1 MSQRAKDLS
10 KRVETFRDDVIAY
23 VESMNGEEWN
33 AECEWEEWTAGVTA
47 RHMGAGHFRIF
58 EMLGMI
64 LEGKELPQLTIDQIN
79 AMSDKDS
86 REHSDC
92 TKAEAL
98 EALRKNGTEL
108 AEFISGLSD
117 DELDHKGSMPAF
129 GGEASVYQVLE
140 FVIFQ
145 SAKEHFDSIKKA
157 VGREAV

>member
-1 MSQRAKDLS
+1 MSQRSKDLS
-10 KRVETFRDDVIAY
+10 KRVEAFRDDVIAY

-33 AECEWEEWTAGVTA
+33 AVCEWEEWTAGVTA
-47 RHMGAGHFRIF
+47 RHLGAGHFRIF

-98 EALRKNGTEL
+98 EQLRQNGIEL
-108 AEFISGLSD
+108 AAFIAGLGD
-117 DELDHKGSMPAF
+117 DELDRKGNMPAF
-129 GGEASVYQVLE
+129 GGEASVNQIIE

-145 SAKEHFDSIKKA
+145 SAHEHFDNIKKA
-157 VGREAV
+157 VG

>member
-10 KRVETFRDDVIAY
+10 KRIELFRDDVIAF
-23 VESMNGEEWN
+23 VDALSREDWN
-33 AECEWEEWTAGVTA
+33 AGCDWEQWTAGVTA

-64 LEGKELPQLTIDQIN
+64 VQGKELPQLTMDQLN

-86 REHSDC
+86 REHSAC

-98 EALRKNGTEL
+98 DDLRKNGADL
-108 AEFISGLSD
+108 AAFVAGLSD
-117 DELDHKGSMPAF
+117 DELDRKGSMPAF
-129 GGEASVYQVLE
+129 GGAVTVNQVID

-145 SAKEHFDSIKKA
+145 SAQEHFDSMKTA
-157 VGREAV
+157 VGR